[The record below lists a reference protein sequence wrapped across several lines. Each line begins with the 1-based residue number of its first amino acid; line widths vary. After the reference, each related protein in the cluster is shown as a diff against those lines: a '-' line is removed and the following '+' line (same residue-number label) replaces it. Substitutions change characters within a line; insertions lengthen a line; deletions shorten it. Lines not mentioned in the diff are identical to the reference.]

1 MFAIKPLIEKTVN
14 QGTGL
19 IESLGIS
26 KLSVSDRCY
35 KLEVSRYRL
44 LHWLVV
50 KAPASTITLI
60 AFLSFLLKR
69 HFVLQIS
76 DASGF
81 VKRYPHRLDSSLEA
95 LRFEWGKSTE
105 ESLRQ
110 ITIQVEN
117 LDSFPDSSLIDLL
130 VQLGNAEG
138 IRIVLVCL
146 ESQELIERFSNSQY
160 NELEIRTFQT
170 YFDLLNYSSNQSGIF
185 IVQSEFSYLV
195 ALMAKN
201 KTAISTLGYF
211 RKDFSWGQI
220 IEMDTQNTKSVNV

>member
-26 KLSVSDRCY
+26 KFSVLDRCY

-44 LHWLVV
+44 LHRLVV

-81 VKRYPHRLDSSLEA
+81 VERYPHRLDSSLEA

-117 LDSFPDSSLIDLL
+117 LESFPDSSLIDLL

-146 ESQELIERFSNSQY
+146 ESQELIERFSNSQC

-185 IVQSEFSYLV
+185 IVQSELSYLV

-220 IEMDTQNTKSVNV
+220 LEMNTQNTKSVNV